1 MGGDVDNVSI
11 SKTGQARQAPPAQV
25 RIGDAER
32 QEAARQLQQ
41 HFADGRLTWE
51 ELDERLQTAY
61 TARVTAELTPLFA
74 DLPDLPPPPAPPA
87 TVRSRGQQLMG
98 RLSSLDVRVF
108 VMLGLA
114 VAVIAGALELHIWP
128 FFALWAFLAFGV
140 RGRHRHHRSFGH
152 HHVR

>member
-1 MGGDVDNVSI
+1 MGNVSI
-11 SKTGQARQAPPAQV
+11 SKTGPAQPV

-32 QEAARQLQQ
+32 QEAARRLQQ

-87 TVRSRGQQLMG
+87 TVRSRGQQLLG
-98 RLSSLDVRVF
+98 QLSNLDIRVL

-128 FFALWAFLAFGV
+128 FFALWAFLVFGV
-140 RGRHRHHRSFGH
+140 RGRHRHHQRSGYH
-152 HHVR
+152 HGR

>member
-1 MGGDVDNVSI
+1 MAVGGDVGSVSI
-11 SKTGQARQAPPAQV
+11 SKKGKAGIPRV

-61 TARVTAELTPLFA
+61 AARVTAELTPLFS
-74 DLPDLPPPPAPPA
+74 DLPDLPPPPPPPA

-98 RLSSLDVRVF
+98 QLSSLDIRVL
-108 VMLGLA
+108 VMLGLLG
-114 VAVIAGALELHIWP
+114 AVIAGTLELHIWP
-128 FFALWAFLAFGV
+128 VFALWAFLVFGG

-152 HHVR
+152 HHGR